1 MAKRPELSIEQQ
13 SLCNLPATSNNGT
26 TTFMFSDNGPKSV
39 PYQHEDRQWDAR
51 FNVPTTEDLE
61 KLTDGIKQ
69 QWDQGRLKYIL
80 IGGIE
85 VGTRP
90 NQTDYL
96 LRHVHVAAIF
106 TNRTSKRSI
115 LKSWNVKEGNGY
127 YLVPR
132 NRDLP
137 YSGWRNHHIK
147 DFSKVDQQELILF
160 EAGELPKD
168 AKRQRVEASEE
179 EKKRKL
185 DDILIEMRGMLEEEK
200 EDECFTRFPKHY
212 LTYGE
217 KIKSTLKQRRV
228 TACNEGNPHIW
239 LTGYPGTGKTAILA
253 FIYPNMF
260 KKNLYNK
267 FFDLYDPRTHTHV
280 MLEDLDHDAIQR
292 LSIQFIKTI
301 CDEAGFAIDQKYKTP
316 QLARTTVL
324 VTSNFTIRDIV
335 PEGAGFDQNLTAI
348 CRRFWQIK
356 IYELLRLLKLQ
367 MVPKEI
373 RNQLKKEGNTDLSK
387 LFLDWDYLSDGP
399 TGKPLKEPSEYQQCI
414 RDYFYALTT

>member
-1 MAKRPELSIEQQ
+1 MLS
-13 SLCNLPATSNNGT
+13 
-26 TTFMFSDNGPKSV
+26 NGPKSV

-51 FNVPTTEDLE
+51 FNVPTAEDVE
-61 KLTDGIKQ
+61 KLIKGIRSQ
-69 QWDQGRLKYIL
+69 FDQGRLKYVL
-80 IGGIE
+80 IGGREI
-85 VGTRP
+85 GTKP
-90 NQTDYL
+90 NHSDYQIQ
-96 LRHVHVAAIF
+96 HVHVAAVF

-115 LKSWNVKEGNGY
+115 LKSWNIKEGNGY

-147 DFSKVDQQELILF
+147 EFSKVDKQELLLF

-168 AKRQRVEASEE
+168 VKRQRVEASEE

-185 DDILIEMRGMLEEEK
+185 DDILIEMRTMLQEEK
-200 EDECFTRFPKHY
+200 DEDCFVKFPKHY

-217 KIKSTLKQRRV
+217 KIKSTLKQRRT

-239 LTGYPGTGKTAILA
+239 LTGYPGTGKTAVLA
-253 FIYPNMF
+253 FIYPNMY

-267 FFDLYDPRTHTHV
+267 FFDLYDPKTHTHV
-280 MLEDLDHDAIQR
+280 MLEDLDHDAINR
-292 LSIQFIKTI
+292 LSIQFLKTI

-324 VTSNFTIRDIV
+324 ITSNFTIRDVV
-335 PEGAGFDQNLTAI
+335 PEGAGYDQNLSAI

-367 MVPKEI
+367 LVPKEI

-399 TGKPLKEPSEYQQCI
+399 TGKPLKDPAEYQQI
-414 RDYFYALTT
+414 VRDYFYALTN